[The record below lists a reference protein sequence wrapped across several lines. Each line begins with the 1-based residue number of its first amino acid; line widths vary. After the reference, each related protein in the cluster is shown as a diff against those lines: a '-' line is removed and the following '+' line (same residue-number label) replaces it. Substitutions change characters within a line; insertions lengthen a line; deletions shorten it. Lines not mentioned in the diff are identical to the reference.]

1 MNQLKLM
8 NLGNEIENFKNLS
21 SILNSVSEQGVY
33 YSTWPYN
40 TLKNSL

>member
-40 TLKNSL
+40 TLKNSP